1 MHLSESGM
9 CVGNLDCHIG
19 SKWEARL
26 GGAHSCLIK
35 TGVVALRPKM
45 EGGPVR
51 TVRKTR
57 DASNISKS

>member
-1 MHLSESGM
+1 MHWSHSGYV
-9 CVGNLDCHIG
+9 CGNLDYHIG

-26 GGAHSCLIK
+26 EGVHGFLIE